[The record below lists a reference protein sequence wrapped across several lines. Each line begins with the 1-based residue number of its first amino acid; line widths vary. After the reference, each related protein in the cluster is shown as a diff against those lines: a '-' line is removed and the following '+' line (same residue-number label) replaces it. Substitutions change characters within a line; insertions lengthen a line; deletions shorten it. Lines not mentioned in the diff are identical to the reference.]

1 MRRAAGSRRSFV
13 APVAAKL
20 VADRLH
26 IEAKLP
32 RGFSLVV
39 SDALQRLQNEQTL
52 SLSERRPGWKRER
65 RFGAGRGC
73 LEIRRQVPRFDPA
86 ASRDDDGSLDDVAQ
100 LSHVSWPRMRV
111 EQRARRLAN
120 AFDVHLM
127 LARKLSD
134 EVLRQ

>member
-20 VADRLH
+20 VADRLD

-52 SLSERRPGWKRER
+52 SLSERRPGLKRER
-65 RFGAGRGC
+65 LFVSRRWC
-73 LEIRRQVPRFDPA
+73 LEVRRQVPRFGPA
-86 ASRDDDGSLDDVAQ
+86 ASRANDGSLDDVAQ
-100 LSHVSWPRMRV
+100 LSHVSWPRMRL
-111 EQRARRLAN
+111 E
-120 AFDVHLM
+120 
-127 LARKLSD
+127 
-134 EVLRQ
+134 